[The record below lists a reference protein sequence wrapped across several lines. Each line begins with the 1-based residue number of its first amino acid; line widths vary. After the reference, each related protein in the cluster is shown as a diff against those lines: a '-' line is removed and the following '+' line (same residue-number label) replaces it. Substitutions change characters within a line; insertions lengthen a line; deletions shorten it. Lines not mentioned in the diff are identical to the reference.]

1 MNKRELIEQI
11 MKLNRSARREVLEGF
26 SERELRDYL
35 DQLSA
40 INVTALW
47 STAGSGATAA
57 VAAAPAV

>member
-11 MKLNRSARREVLEGF
+11 MKLNRSARREFLEGF

-40 INVTALW
+40 INVSAMW
-47 STAGSGATAA
+47 STAGSGTTAA
-57 VAAAPAV
+57 VAAAPVV